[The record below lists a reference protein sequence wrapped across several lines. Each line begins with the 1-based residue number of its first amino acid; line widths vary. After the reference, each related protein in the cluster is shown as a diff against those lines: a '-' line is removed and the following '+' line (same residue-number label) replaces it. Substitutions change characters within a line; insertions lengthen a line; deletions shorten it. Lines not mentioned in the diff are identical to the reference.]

1 MSEADEIYDGL
12 VAVLRGYLS
21 QASVSAALG
30 TALRKRGLTPQTL
43 GPEKLPEVVAEAMVG
58 LRMFCDPAR
67 VGDLMID
74 LAEYCE
80 GVDDAA
86 GPPGLT

>member
-1 MSEADEIYDGL
+1 MSEADTIYQGL

-21 QASVSAALG
+21 QASVTASLD
-30 TALRKRGLTPQTL
+30 TALEKRGLSPQTL
-43 GPEKLPEVVAEAMVG
+43 GADELPNVVAEAMVG

-67 VGDLMID
+67 VGDLMMD

-80 GVDDAA
+80 GVD
-86 GPPGLT
+86 G